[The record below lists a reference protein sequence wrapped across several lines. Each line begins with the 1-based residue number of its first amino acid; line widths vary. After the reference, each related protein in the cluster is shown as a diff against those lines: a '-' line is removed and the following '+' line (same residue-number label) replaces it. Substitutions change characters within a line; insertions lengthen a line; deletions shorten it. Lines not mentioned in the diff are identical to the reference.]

1 MRRRRYRAHDISRDT
16 YLSREKASE
25 RVNEARRKGTRR
37 RGVTTSRT
45 PMKGRNLV
53 NGSAESDSHFP
64 LQWHALPMYAAV
76 THARRQKENSSRDRV
91 SKEEDASCV
100 GNSRD
105 FETFIRRDNVRV
117 MLVESS
123 NNTGEASR
131 HRFAERYKLLSPPPP
146 LRSSRPMRSRMCHR
160 RISMTVACSR
170 GSIIRNE
177 RGNER
182 NTKLNTENF
191 TRE

>member
-1 MRRRRYRAHDISRDT
+1 
-16 YLSREKASE
+16 
-25 RVNEARRKGTRR
+25 
-37 RGVTTSRT
+37 
-45 PMKGRNLV
+45 MKGRNLV

-131 HRFAERYKLLSPPPP
+131 HRFAERYKLLSPPPLLFALP
-146 LRSSRPMRSRMCHR
+146 VR
-160 RISMTVACSR
+160 
-170 GSIIRNE
+170 
-177 RGNER
+177 
-182 NTKLNTENF
+182 
-191 TRE
+191 